1 MVTLALN
8 YTTTSLLVKISA
20 CSKRNEKHLADL
32 KSALDSS
39 IRETHLTLRSI
50 NGELESIQTTQN
62 DVRGRVEELHGRQDM
77 EEALRKRQRILDWLT
92 PIDHASEQRDA
103 ISRRQKGTGEWL
115 LRSQTY
121 QDWLST
127 DSRTLFCPGI
137 PGAGK
142 TVFASIINA
151 DLWERYHDDP
161 TVGLAHLF
169 CNYRRHNEQTLEAL
183 LSGLLKQLVQHQVP
197 LPECVTSLYDTQQKG
212 ASDRIE
218 ATTEALRSAMA
229 TYSRVFIVLDA
240 LDECST
246 SQGCRTRLLSSIQ
259 NLQKHGHINILATS
273 RFIPEITEKFKTA
286 CELEIQADSN
296 DVREYL
302 SDNIYRLPG
311 FVQDNVSLQEEV
323 VSKIVEAVRG
333 ISAKKVKLALNE
345 LATGSDAYDSAYDS
359 AVKRINGQVPD
370 QAELAKQA
378 LAFLTCARASVSTE
392 ALRDALAVEIG
403 EPDMDQENYPDIE
416 DVLASCLGLV
426 TVDEDCGIIRLVHY
440 TTQEYLQR
448 TLDRW
453 FPDAQ
458 AMIASTCVS
467 YLSLD
472 RYADLNNLDPSEDCE
487 WYIYSARHWIDH
499 ARLAPSSLTQ
509 VVSFLTRQANV
520 IKSFFYTYPWV
531 SAKHVFE
538 REHVV
543 TQHPHVTGLHVAVMS
558 QLEATTAALLQQGF
572 DVHARDRLGR
582 TPLIVAA
589 QPGREAIVE
598 LLLKYD
604 SSLDLKTDNFDDTD
618 SQDYDAIHPGSTA
631 LHFASRNGSVSTV
644 RALLAHGATVDSKD
658 ARNAT
663 PLHHAIINGQTE
675 VVRVLI
681 NANANLSSTVWS
693 ATYRFLRQDGFKG
706 YLEPLSR
713 KTLLATAVESE
724 SVEMVSLLIEA
735 GVDVNEHGDHCA
747 PALIHAVSRLQG
759 TAMVEVLLKAGANPN
774 LTGWRGASPLMEAC
788 GRRYRFDRIDVAK
801 LLLDA
806 GAEINHTTADFPIRS
821 ALAGAHWEGKPKII
835 QYLVERGADLKL
847 GLRYDTLTT
856 YTHKKAPRQYYM
868 SDEYVQE
875 QMLKYPLGGPVSN
888 GST

>member
-1 MVTLALN
+1 
-8 YTTTSLLVKISA
+8 
-20 CSKRNEKHLADL
+20 
-32 KSALDSS
+32 
-39 IRETHLTLRSI
+39 
-50 NGELESIQTTQN
+50 
-62 DVRGRVEELHGRQDM
+62 M

-161 TVGLAHLF
+161 TVGLVHLF

-197 LPECVTSLYDTQQKG
+197 LPECVTSLYDTQQRG
-212 ASDRIE
+212 ASNRIQ
-218 ATTEALRSAMA
+218 ATTEALKSVMA

-246 SQGCRTRLLSSIQ
+246 SHGCRTQLLSSVQ
-259 NLQKHGHINILATS
+259 SLQKQCHINLLATS
-273 RFIPEITEKFKTA
+273 RFIPEIMEKFRTA
-286 CELEIQADSN
+286 CQLEIQADSN
-296 DVREYL
+296 DVRRYL
-302 SDNIYRLPG
+302 SDNINRLPG
-311 FVQDNVSLQEEV
+311 FVQDNIGLREEV

-333 ISAKKVKLALNE
+333 ISAKRVKLALNE

-359 AVKRINGQVPD
+359 AVKRINGQVSD

-378 LAFLTCARASVSTE
+378 LAFLTCAQRPLSTE
-392 ALRDALAVEIG
+392 ELREALAVETG

-426 TVDEDCGIIRLVHY
+426 TVDEDSGIIRLVHY

-458 AMIASTCVS
+458 AMIASTCLS

-472 RYADLNNLDPSEDCE
+472 RYADSDN
-487 WYIYSARHWIDH
+487 WYLSGDSNWYKYSARHWIHH
-499 ARLAPSSLTQ
+499 ARVAPSCLEQ
-509 VVSFLTRQANV
+509 LVNFLTRQTSV
-520 IKSFFYTYPWV
+520 IRSSFYSQPRV
-531 SAKHVFE
+531 AAKKVFE
-538 REHVV
+538 REYIV
-543 TQHPHVTGLHVAVMS
+543 TQHPQVTGLHIAVRA
-558 QLEATTAALLQQGF
+558 QLEAATSALLQQGF

-589 QPGREAIVE
+589 QHGGEAIVE
-598 LLLKYD
+598 LLLKYG
-604 SSLDLKTDNFDDTD
+604 SSLDLRTDDFDDSD
-618 SQDYDAIHPGSTA
+618 SLDPDSVHPRSTA
-631 LHFASRNGSVSTV
+631 LHFASRNGFVSMV
-644 RALLAHGATVDSKD
+644 RTLLAHGATVDSKD
-658 ARNAT
+658 AKNAT
-663 PLHHAIINGQTE
+663 PLHHAILNDQTE
-675 VVRVLI
+675 VVRVLL
-681 NANANLSSTVWS
+681 NAKADLSSTVWS
-693 ATYRFLRQDGFKG
+693 AKYWPPLRPDGIER
-706 YLEPLSR
+706 YLECPGLKS
-713 KTLLATAVESE
+713 LLVTAVQLG
-724 SVEMVSLLIEA
+724 SVKMISLLIEA
-735 GVDVNEHGDHCA
+735 GVDVNEHEEFYLS
-747 PALIHAVSRLQG
+747 PLFHAVSRIRG
-759 TAMVEVLLKAGANPN
+759 TAMIEVLIKAGANPN
-774 LTGWRGASPLMEAC
+774 VLDRQGLSLLMEAC
-788 GRRYRFDRIDVAK
+788 GRRHFDRIDDVK

-806 GAEINHTTADFPIRS
+806 GADINYTADVFHRS
-821 ALAGAHWEGKPKII
+821 ALGIAQYEGKPNII

-847 GLRYDTLTT
+847 GMDLYQIPMFHTRP
-856 YTHKKAPRQYYM
+856 KAPRQYYM
-868 SDEYVQE
+868 SDEDIRE
-875 QMLKYPLGGPVSN
+875 MRSKYPHGGSWN
-888 GST
+888 DGSA